1 LHPRILGLVVCGEIG
16 LTTWIFSSKCES
28 VAMKVGTI
36 IPSEESRF
44 STMLNVMNRAK
55 QLEFGSGVHVLSC
68 FVHPAPEH
76 EIDCNI
82 DCDAVLGNGKPLQS
96 AELHSIYRWKLDMTC
111 QQVRFCK
118 VQRVFMALHLHEAF
132 LTCFVKV

>member
-1 LHPRILGLVVCGEIG
+1 
-16 LTTWIFSSKCES
+16 
-28 VAMKVGTI
+28 MKVGTI

-82 DCDAVLGNGKPLQS
+82 DCDAVLGNLEMGSLYSQ
-96 AELHSIYRWKLDMTC
+96 LNCIQFIVGNLI
-111 QQVRFCK
+111 
-118 VQRVFMALHLHEAF
+118 
-132 LTCFVKV
+132 